1 MSAIP
6 NCRCISLGLNYI
18 NCQPTK
24 NMFKTIKKL
33 FHPVW
38 YEIPWLHDVY
48 HRAQGIAAATVYGFP
63 SMKMRI
69 IGITGTTG
77 KTTTAN
83 LLAYILEASGARVG
97 MATTVNIWTGTKK
110 WVNETKMTTLSPFAL
125 QGLLRQMANNQCQY
139 AIVETTSHALVQHR
153 TWGIFYDMAV
163 FTNLTHDHL
172 DYHKTFE
179 NYKVA
184 KSKLFRELADSLR
197 KPGMPKIS
205 IVNLN
210 DPSAAYFAQFPA
222 DQKYYFGIDK
232 VDTPETPDTLI
243 WANNIH
249 EGRQHTY
256 FTLNTPKGSIDI
268 KLHLPGKFNV
278 YNALAAAS
286 VAFAL
291 GIDLQTIQ
299 QGIES
304 AWQVPGRMEY
314 VPNDKN
320 LDIIIDYAHTPDG
333 FQKVF
338 EALRP
343 IARGKLIAL
352 FGATGNRDKLKR
364 PILGQIASQF
374 ADEIILTEEY
384 PGSEDPQ
391 QIIKEILPGIDKTKF
406 TEGKNMHII
415 LERKLAVR
423 RAIISARPNDLI
435 LLLAMGA
442 QTVMVRGNKK
452 IPYNEREAV
461 QQILQSMA

>member
-1 MSAIP
+1 
-6 NCRCISLGLNYI
+6 
-18 NCQPTK
+18 
-24 NMFKTIKKL
+24 MFKNIKKL
-33 FHPVW
+33 LRPLL
-38 YEIPWLHDVY
+38 YGMPWLYDAY
-48 HRAQGIAAATVYGFP
+48 HRSQGMAAATVYGFP

-69 IGITGTTG
+69 IGITGTNG

-83 LLAYILEASGARVG
+83 ILAHILETSGARVG
-97 MATTVNIWTGTKK
+97 IATTVNIWTGAKK

-125 QGLLRQMANNQCQY
+125 QGLLRQMANNKCQY

-153 TWGIFYDMAV
+153 TWGIFYDIAV

-179 NYKVA
+179 NYKIA
-184 KSKLFRELADSLR
+184 KGKLFRELAENLR

-210 DPSAAYFAQFPA
+210 DPSAAYFTQFPA

-232 VDTPETPDTLI
+232 VETPESPDALI

-256 FTLNTPKGSIDI
+256 FTLNTHKGSIDI
-268 KLHLPGKFNV
+268 KLHLPGRFNV
-278 YNALAAAS
+278 YNALAAGS

-291 GIDLQTIQ
+291 GIDIQTIQ

-304 AWQVPGRMEY
+304 AWQIPGRMEY
-314 VPNDKN
+314 VLNDKN
-320 LDIIIDYAHTPDG
+320 LDIVIDYAHTPDS

-343 IARGKLIAL
+343 ISRRKLIAV

-374 ADEIILTEEY
+374 ADEIILTEED

-406 TEGKNMHII
+406 IEGKNMHII
-415 LERKLAVR
+415 LDRKLAVR
-423 RAIISARPNDLI
+423 RAITSAKPDDLI

-442 QTVMVRGNKK
+442 QTVMTKRDKK
-452 IPYNEREAV
+452 IPYNEREVV
-461 QQILQSMA
+461 QQILQSMS